1 MGQTDRKQREK
12 EYKRNDIINAA
23 ERVFFSKGYTNTSMD
38 EVAKEAE
45 YSKRTIYVYFS
56 SKEQLY
62 FEIMIRGYRLLL
74 AQIEQRLAKASPT
87 TAQAELRCLFFAIL
101 EFSKNYPAYFEAIM
115 EYETTDAKELSG
127 IEDGSKAECY
137 ALGEQLFG
145 YLLRALQNG
154 IAQGDFKA
162 GLDSR
167 QAALLLWACMVGVYN
182 TAKKKAD
189 YLKTFHHTEAADFV
203 EESFN
208 LVLTLISRNEANNGE
223 KETTV

>member
-1 MGQTDRKQREK
+1 MGQADRKQREK
-12 EYKRNDIINAA
+12 EYKRKDIIDAA
-23 ERVFFSKGYTNTSMD
+23 ERVFFSKGVANASMD
-38 EVAKEAE
+38 EVAKAAE
-45 YSKRTIYVYFS
+45 YSKRTLYVYFS

-74 AQIEQRLAKASPT
+74 AQIEQHLAEAGPT
-87 TAQAELRCLFFAIL
+87 TARQQLRCLFFAIL

-115 EYETTDAKELSG
+115 GYETTDAKELSG
-127 IEDGSKAECY
+127 VEDDSKTECY

-145 YLLRALQNG
+145 YLSRALQNG
-154 IAQGDFKA
+154 VAQGDFKA

-167 QAALLLWACMVGVYN
+167 QAALLLWACTVGVYN

-189 YLKTFHHTEAADFV
+189 YLKTFQHTEAADFA

-208 LVLTLISRNEANNGE
+208 LILTLISRNEAPYDE
-223 KETTV
+223 KETTI